1 MPKLQQKEQEAWKI
15 INSTIDCPYKKCDGN
30 GIVIEQNIDTFEIRT
45 HFCRCRAEKIQAN
58 RLLFANIPEEFKGLT
73 VNSFDCNLYAT
84 KNSRDIAL
92 AAKTIAKN
100 YVAEFQKYKEKGKGL
115 YFYSQ
120 TKGSGKTRLA
130 ISIGNALIKVHKQ
143 SVKFL
148 TTLDLLNEIKN
159 TYNANSK
166 YSESQLIE
174 SINSVAVLILDD
186 FGVERP
192 TDWVSEILFNILDN
206 RMKSLKVTIF
216 TSNDIAEN
224 LKHNDRI
231 KSRITKM
238 AAPIIM
244 PEESIREKI
253 AKIENTDLLK
263 ELLS

>member
-1 MPKLQQKEQEAWKI
+1 MQQKEQENWKI
-15 INSTIDCPYKKCDGN
+15 INSTISCPYGKCDGN
-30 GIVIEQNIDTFEIRT
+30 GLVIEKNIDTLEIRT
-45 HFCRCRAEKIQAN
+45 HFCKCRNEKIQAN
-58 RLLFANIPEEFKGLT
+58 RLMFANIPEEFKGLT
-73 VNSFDCNLYAT
+73 INSFDCNIYEIQ
-84 KNSRDIAL
+84 NSRDIAL

-100 YVAEFQKYKEKGKGL
+100 YVAEYENYKEKGKGL
-115 YFYSQ
+115 YFYSK

-130 ISIGNALIKVHKQ
+130 ISIGNALIKVKKQ

-159 TYNANSK
+159 TYNKDSK
-166 YSESQLIE
+166 YTESQLIE
-174 SINSVAVLILDD
+174 SINNVNVLILDD

-216 TSNDIAEN
+216 TSNDIVEN

-231 KSRITKM
+231 KSRISKM
-238 AAPIIM
+238 AIPIIM

-253 AKIENTDLLK
+253 AKIENT
-263 ELLS
+263 ELLEKLLS